1 MYIHIY
7 VYTSPESIYLPIKAN
22 EFILKALISD
32 GITGL
37 ILSSSFL
44 YLSSQFSSEIRRDR
58 AHSGWYGRRHGGHLI
73 QTTTVVETFLLYRD

>member
-7 VYTSPESIYLPIKAN
+7 VYTSPESIYMPIKAN

-37 ILSSSFL
+37 ILFL
-44 YLSSQFSSEIRRDR
+44 PLSVFILTFFCNHQKPAFHMDMVQTIR
-58 AHSGWYGRRHGGHLI
+58 
-73 QTTTVVETFLLYRD
+73 T